1 MFITEQDYKT
11 VVGQHALSVL
21 SQADPGI
28 RANAELAA
36 IEEISGYL
44 RNKYDCKAIFEAK
57 GPARNRKIIQ
67 ITCDVSL
74 YHLTSSVPAKMG
86 FEIRKERYDMAIKW
100 LESVQRG
107 LVSPNLPLAVDDKG
121 EAGGAPVIYG
131 TSKKHNHEW

>member
-1 MFITEQDYKT
+1 MFISEQDYST
-11 VVGQHALSVL
+11 VVGQNALNVL

-44 RNKYDCKAIFEAK
+44 RNKYDCKAIFSAK
-57 GPARNRKIIQ
+57 GMDRNRKIIQ

-100 LESVQRG
+100 LENVQKG
-107 LVSPNLPLAVDDKG
+107 AISPDLPLAVDETG
-121 EAGGAPVIYG
+121 EQGGKTVIYG